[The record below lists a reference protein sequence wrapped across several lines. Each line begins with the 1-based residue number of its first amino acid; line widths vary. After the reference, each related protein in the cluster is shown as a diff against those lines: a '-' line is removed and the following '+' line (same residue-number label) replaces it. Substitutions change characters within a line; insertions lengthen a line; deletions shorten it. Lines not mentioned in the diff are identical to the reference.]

1 MRCLR
6 HQARRNSGVE
16 HGPHGCGAA
25 RVELATA
32 IADGAGVPVKL
43 LALPGSHPCAA
54 VAAMLDA
61 KGVQYDRVDLVP
73 ALSRVWLRATGFT
86 GVTVPALRV
95 DATRIQGTRAIARAL
110 DARWPDPPLFPSDP
124 AARVRIEQ
132 IEAWADGP
140 LQQAARRIVL
150 WSLLRSPV
158 AVRAALHGARLQF
171 RLPTRVAALPVVAAP
186 VLGLD
191 AALNGAS
198 SKAVRA
204 DLRALPPM
212 LDRIDEWIAG
222 GTLGGSARLRC
233 RLSDRRQRP
242 TAAHCRRPSGDSR
255 RPTRRASRPPPRSQ
269 VPRRRAQAGA
279 ATRSPAPRRLSPGH

>member
-1 MRCLR
+1 M
-6 HQARRNSGVE
+6 
-16 HGPHGCGAA
+16 
-25 RVELATA
+25 
-32 IADGAGVPVKL
+32 PVKL

-95 DATRIQGTRAIARAL
+95 DGTRIQGTRAIARAL

-124 AARVRIEQ
+124 AARARIEQ

-198 SKAVRA
+198 SKAVRT

-222 GTLGGSARLRC
+222 GTLGGTPACAADYQIAGSVRL
-233 RLSDRRQRP
+233 LLTVADLQAILADRP
-242 TAAHCRRPSGDSR
+242 AAHLARRLIPRFPGGVPSGVLP
-255 RPTRRASRPPPRSQ
+255 PTWLPLAPAR
-269 VPRRRAQAGA
+269 GA
-279 ATRSPAPRRLSPGH
+279 